1 VPERGPVTLREEDL
15 DFAFDADWK
24 ICSHW
29 DQEAVYSDLNEQ
41 VPGSKGVDFV
51 GLREGALY
59 LIEVK
64 DYRTF
69 EHQSATRE
77 KLAEDGR
84 PLADIVAA
92 KVRDTVAGLVGAART
107 GKEPAWR
114 SCMES
119 LVGRD
124 LWVVLWIEHTELDA
138 SSPVRVKRAKV
149 GAAVTLITSL
159 KKRCRW
165 ITRHVAVCSRRGE
178 LVPGLEV
185 RSIPDAKRTRG
196 RRA

>member
-1 VPERGPVTLREEDL
+1 VTLREEDL
-15 DFAFDADWK
+15 DFDFDADWK

-29 DQEAVYSDLNEQ
+29 DQEPVYGDLKDQ

-51 GLREGALY
+51 GLRAGALH

-69 EHQSATRE
+69 EKQSATRE
-77 KLAEDGR
+77 KLADDGR
-84 PLADIVAA
+84 SLAEIVAA
-92 KVRDTVAGLVGAART
+92 KVRDTVAGVIGAART
-107 GKEPAWR
+107 GRDPAWKI
-114 SCMES
+114 CLES

-124 LWVVLWIEHTELDA
+124 LWVVLWIEHADMDA
-138 SSPVRVKRAKV
+138 SSPVRAKRAKV

-165 ITRHVAVCSRRGE
+165 VTRHVMVCSLRGAP
-178 LVPGLEV
+178 VPGLTV
-185 RSIPDAKRTRG
+185 RSIPNATRTRG
-196 RRA
+196 RRP